1 MVGRAVQAVVR
12 FVAVVGLLV
21 MALDVVV
28 HGGLVLLDRAI
39 SWMAGI

>member
-1 MVGRAVQAVVR
+1 MVRRAVQAVVQ

-21 MALDVVV
+21 MALGVAL
-28 HGGLVLLDRAI
+28 GGLILLDRAI